1 VLLIVYRPLGRIGA
15 GCHPE
20 HWRQPKMQN
29 HQPTHA
35 DLAVSIAR
43 LEERLDALDAKI
55 TPVSEVYQAAK
66 VGGVVLK
73 WLVGLLAGIAGI
85 AAFFWGAPK

>member
-1 VLLIVYRPLGRIGA
+1 M
-15 GCHPE
+15 
-20 HWRQPKMQN
+20 QPN
-29 HQPTHA
+29 QPSHA

-73 WLVGLLAGIAGI
+73 WLVGVLAAIAGI
-85 AAFFWGAPK
+85 AAFLWGAPK

>member
-1 VLLIVYRPLGRIGA
+1 
-15 GCHPE
+15 
-20 HWRQPKMQN
+20 MQ

-43 LEERLDALDAKI
+43 LEQRLDDLDAKI

-66 VGGVVLK
+66 MGGSLLK
-73 WLVGLLAGIAGI
+73 WIVGVLAAIATL
-85 AAFFWGAPK
+85 AAFVVGAPGK

>member
-1 VLLIVYRPLGRIGA
+1 M
-15 GCHPE
+15 
-20 HWRQPKMQN
+20 QPN
-29 HQPTHA
+29 QPSHA

-43 LEERLDALDAKI
+43 LQERLDALDAKI

-73 WLVGLLAGIAGI
+73 WLVGVLAAIAGI
-85 AAFFWGAPK
+85 AAFLWGRPGA

>member
-1 VLLIVYRPLGRIGA
+1 
-15 GCHPE
+15 
-20 HWRQPKMQN
+20 
-29 HQPTHA
+29 
-35 DLAVSIAR
+35 
-43 LEERLDALDAKI
+43 
-55 TPVSEVYQAAK
+55 VSEVYQAAK